1 MNQAVIAPELF
12 EAIEAYV
19 LGTMPARERLEF
31 ERQLATDPGRK
42 EEVNMHRQFIMAVE
56 MAGVERTLAQIANEQ
71 TGKAQRSSG
80 ANWQGWLKYAA
91 MVSVLVFG
99 TLWWMGRPS
108 QNEQLFAQYHVPD
121 PGLPVPMSAVNAP
134 DFQDAMVAYKLGD
147 LEEASAKWGKLLL
160 REPGNDT
167 LLFYVAQ
174 AELQLGNIEAAMQG
188 LQAVAADTSSGFKD
202 KARWYLFLA
211 YLKMGD
217 REAMH
222 NMAMDQDSI
231 YGHRVREIEAKLR

>member
-1 MNQAVIAPELF
+1 MSQTVISPHRF

-19 LGTMPARERLEF
+19 LGTMPADARLEF
-31 ERQLATDPGRK
+31 ERQLVMDPDQK
-42 EEVNMHRQFIMAVE
+42 AEVELQRSFIMAVE
-56 MAGVERTLAQIANEQ
+56 LAGVERTLAQIEKEEA
-71 TGKAQRSSG
+71 GKADQSGG

-91 MVSVLVFG
+91 MISVLAVG
-99 TLWWMGRPS
+99 VLWWMGRTG

-121 PGLPVPMSAVNAP
+121 PGLPIPMSAVNDP

-147 LEEASAKWGKLLL
+147 MEEASAKWGKLLL

-167 LLFYVAQ
+167 LVYYMAQ
-174 AELQLGNIEAAMQG
+174 AELQMGNIQAAMPG
-188 LQAVAADTSSGFKD
+188 LQAVAADSTSGFKD

-217 REAMH
+217 RKAMH
-222 NMAMDQDSI
+222 NLAMDQDSI
-231 YGHRVREIEAKLR
+231 YGPRVREIEARLR